1 MAFDGARVLSLESRR
16 AADMEKLIL
25 RSGGVPFVAPSVR
38 ERALEDPSS
47 LLAFLESMERGD
59 HDLVVCMT
67 AVGLEFLRSKL
78 DPLGLLPRFVDAMN
92 RVTIVSRGP
101 KPVGPLRKL
110 NIPIHVLVPEPNT
123 WREIVEAI
131 GHRTER
137 KVAIQEYGRPNHEFH
152 DALRALGA
160 TVTTVLIYAW
170 ELPED
175 TGPLQEA
182 ARRLAAREVEVVLF
196 TSSIQ
201 LDHLLHVAS
210 ELNLREQVYSAL
222 AEHVFIASVGPVMT
236 SALTAA
242 GLPPQIIPEHPK
254 MGALVK
260 AASDMAPALL
270 AARQT
275 KQISE

>member
-1 MAFDGARVLSLESRR
+1 MLSLESRR